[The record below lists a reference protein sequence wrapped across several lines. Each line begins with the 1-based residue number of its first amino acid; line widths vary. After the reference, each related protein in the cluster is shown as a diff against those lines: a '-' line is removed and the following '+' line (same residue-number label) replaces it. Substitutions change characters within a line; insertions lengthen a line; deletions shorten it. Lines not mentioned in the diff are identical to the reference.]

1 MSYQDV
7 VGHRGMVF
15 DGTRNAAYTR
25 AMKKVI
31 TSDTT
36 VMDLGAG
43 LGIHGLIAARL
54 GAAKVYLV
62 EPTVA
67 LEVARTVAEHNQ
79 LDTVQCLRASAQ
91 TLQLDTRVD
100 VIVSVFTGN
109 FLLSEDLLPSLFY
122 ARDHY
127 LARGGTLIPDCG
139 RMEVAP
145 VSAPDYYHKHVACWS
160 EFPHLCREQGLPE
173 LDYSALRA
181 YAANYVRHDSAQ
193 HMQAQRL
200 AEPAILLE
208 LDFNTATKAECDG
221 HVEVVIQRDGICHGW
236 MGWFQMRLVDEWL
249 STDGESSKTHWNQ
262 IFMPLAQPLVVATG
276 DRLAFS
282 LKRPERGEWTWTTR
296 LGAQRQRQSS
306 FLSGPITREDLQRQA
321 AHYRPTLNAEG
332 EAARWVLA
340 RMKGDVPVEQ
350 LASGLREQHRGLFRE
365 QTEAVRFVRDLVE
378 RFAWTQSPNS
388 RREGP

>member
-7 VGHRGMVF
+7 VGHRSMVF

-67 LEVARTVAEHNQ
+67 LDVARKVAADNQ
-79 LDTVQCLRASAQ
+79 LDAVECIRANVE
-91 TLQLDTRVD
+91 TLPLDTRVD
-100 VIVSVFTGN
+100 VIVSAFTGN

-127 LARGGTLIPDCG
+127 LAPGGRLIPDCG
-139 RMEVAP
+139 RMEVVPVAAP
-145 VSAPDYYHKHVACWS
+145 AYYDKYVAAWR
-160 EFPHLCREQGLPE
+160 EFPRVCQQQGLPE
-173 LDYSALRA
+173 LDYSALWT
-181 YAANYVRHDSAQ
+181 YAANSMRHDSAKN
-193 HMQAQRL
+193 MQAQRL
-200 AEPAILLE
+200 AEPAALLE
-208 LDFNTATKAECDG
+208 LDFNTATKAECNS
-221 HVEVVIQRDGICHGW
+221 HVEVSIERDGVCHGW
-236 MGWFQMRLVDEWL
+236 MGWFQMRLLDEWL

-262 IFMPLAQPLVVATG
+262 VFMPLAQPLEVVKG
-276 DRLAFS
+276 DCLTFS
-282 LKRPERGEWTWTTR
+282 LNRPELGEWTWTTSQ
-296 LGAQRQRQSS
+296 GAQRQRQSS
-306 FLSGPITREDLQRQA
+306 FLSRPISREDLQKHA
-321 AHYRPTLNAEG
+321 STYRPSLNVEG

-340 RMKGDVPVEQ
+340 RMTGDVAVAQ
-350 LASGLREQHRGLFRE
+350 LASELQQQHRIQFKE
-365 QTEAVRFVRDLVE
+365 TSEALRFVRQLVE
-378 RFAWTQSPNS
+378 RF
-388 RREGP
+388 G